1 MSNNINKVR
10 ITLIKGTIIVNNI
23 LAIIFN
29 IPSWI
34 AYHLHWVAITI
45 LLGII
50 YVVGGMDSNG
60 DIEVNPFIGITRAIG
75 KIIEVAKR
83 DTITFVFL
91 LIVSIVFVTLLKGFG
106 RSVGDDLTV
115 LFFSTRVSKS
125 REKLEK
131 LEGRVSE
138 VKKNA
143 ITVFNTIDDY
153 KRSSNYENKH
163 VRVLRKVTD

>member
-23 LAIIFN
+23 LDIIFN

-34 AYHLHWVAITI
+34 AYHLHWIVITI
-45 LLGII
+45 LLGVL
-50 YVVGGMDSNG
+50 YVIGGMNDNG
-60 DIEVNPFIGITRAIG
+60 DIEVNPFVGIGRVISRLVR
-75 KIIEVAKR
+75 VAR
-83 DTITFVFL
+83 EQTGTFVFL
-91 LIVSIVFVTLLKGFG
+91 FIALIVVLTLIKGIS
-106 RSVGDDLTV
+106 RSLGNSLNVS
-115 LFFSTRVSKS
+115 FFATRIYKS
-125 REKLEK
+125 REKIAK

-138 VKKNA
+138 VEKKA
-143 ITVFNTIDDY
+143 ITVFDTIDDY